1 MPTLTAERRSFF
13 WATCLCLAAAVL
25 GFAALSA
32 LLLKTG
38 SAWALLGALGRSKM
52 AWLAL
57 AVTFLVLGW
66 LAVFMLERG
75 ETTLRRC
82 LGLGFAVLADALLF
96 APVFAR
102 VHATA
107 IGLAASIGA
116 VVLVIGCGVV
126 WAAFGPLRAP
136 AWLDKALTWAGLA
149 ALATVVVSIG
159 LRHAPGPWA
168 LGALFAFAALTLVHH
183 GAQLLRNASTD
194 RPAGTA
200 LSLFASAALVQWAIG
215 SVLRLRRPLARH

>member
-1 MPTLTAERRSFF
+1 MPTLTAERRNFF
-13 WATCLCLAAAVL
+13 LATCLCLAAAVL

-32 LLLKTG
+32 VLLKTG
-38 SAWALLGALGRSKM
+38 SAWVLLGALGRSKM

-57 AVTFLVLGW
+57 ALTFLVLGW
-66 LAVFMLERG
+66 LAVSTLERG
-75 ETTLRRC
+75 ETALRRG
-82 LGLGFAVLADALLF
+82 LGLGLAVLADALLF

-107 IGLAASIGA
+107 IGLAVSIGA
-116 VVLVIGCGVV
+116 VVLVVGCGVA

-136 AWLDKALTWAGLA
+136 AWFDKALTWVGLA
-149 ALATVVVSIG
+149 ALASIVVSIG

-183 GAQLLRNASTD
+183 GAQLLRNAPTD

-200 LSLFASAALVQWAIG
+200 LNLFASAALAQWAIG
-215 SVLRLRRPLARH
+215 GVLRRRRTLAGH